1 MRANR
6 ALLRRAE
13 IFLGF
18 SRYTLGQTMTF
29 PGEHVS
35 FLSLSLS
42 LLSRHMPDPVEFLRV
57 SRDEG
62 NPAPL
67 SVLDKCAVFYC
78 ENER

>member
-1 MRANR
+1 
-6 ALLRRAE
+6 
-13 IFLGF
+13 
-18 SRYTLGQTMTF
+18 MTF

-35 FLSLSLS
+35 FLSLS
-42 LLSRHMPDPVEFLRV
+42 LSRHMPDPVEFLRV